1 MKIRQPAVVIVAVG
15 SALAVAMLLHGRAAQ
30 AQAVPGV
37 VRAEAFE
44 LVDTRGKVRAQ
55 LNVAPDGE
63 VIFRLRD
70 ERGTIRAKFG
80 ADEDGS
86 GLLLLDAA
94 TDPGLHVLATRARTS
109 LTLQRG
115 ARRRVL
121 RP

>member
-1 MKIRQPAVVIVAVG
+1 
-15 SALAVAMLLHGRAAQ
+15 
-30 AQAVPGV
+30 
-37 VRAEAFE
+37 
-44 LVDTRGKVRAQ
+44 VRAQ

-63 VIFRLRD
+63 VVFRLRD